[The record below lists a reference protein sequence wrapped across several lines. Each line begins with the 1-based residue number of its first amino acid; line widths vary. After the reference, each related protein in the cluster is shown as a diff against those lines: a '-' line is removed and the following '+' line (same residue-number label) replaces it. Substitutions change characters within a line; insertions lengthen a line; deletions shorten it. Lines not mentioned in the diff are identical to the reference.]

1 MLCIIS
7 FILTAAHKEGIT
19 LQMRKLRLKEVTH
32 LPDITV
38 PESGGA
44 RTHKSH
50 AVNSA
55 RERQEE
61 MKCRTEPQGRGRPKK
76 ALSPTRLPSP
86 STLWNLPPEGGR
98 GLSKITGQASKRTAR
113 AGGGWPQSLEP
124 SRCLLLLTA
133 GHSKPSRDSC
143 GLKSNTMA
151 QPQKWEIR
159 MRGTKD
165 EDREW
170 TPEGS
175 PGELSE

>member
-86 STLWNLPPEGGR
+86 STLWNLPPEGGVACLRSQGKPAR
-98 GLSKITGQASKRTAR
+98 GQPGPEVGGPRAWNPHDASCSSLLVTLNPQGTAVASR
-113 AGGGWPQSLEP
+113 ATPWHNHKSGRLE
-124 SRCLLLLTA
+124 
-133 GHSKPSRDSC
+133 
-143 GLKSNTMA
+143 
-151 QPQKWEIR
+151 
-159 MRGTKD
+159 
-165 EDREW
+165 
-170 TPEGS
+170 
-175 PGELSE
+175 